1 MDQLLDSLPG
11 EAVTPLF
18 LKALGRGSLL
28 KSDPPPPP
36 HRVFES
42 ETLQWGLKICIYNK
56 FQVRLMPL
64 FWV

>member
-11 EAVTPLF
+11 EVVTPLF
-18 LKALGRGSLL
+18 LKALGSLL
-28 KSDPPPPP
+28 KSDPLPPP

-42 ETLQWGLKICIYNK
+42 ETLQWGLKICIYNM